1 MADVVS
7 PIDARVLT
15 RVAPAAPAEVD
26 AAVRAARAAQ
36 PAWAARTGSDRGR
49 ILHAVA
55 DLIEAR
61 VEELAETE
69 TRNTGKILSD
79 TRREVRR
86 AAGSFRYYAGWAE
99 QVRGE
104 TIPVGPEYHTY
115 TVPEPHGVVAG
126 VIPWNVP
133 FFFAA
138 KKIAPALAF
147 GNACLLKPAE
157 ETPLTALRLGGLL
170 AEAGVPEDLVRVL
183 PGGRETG
190 AALVSHPDV
199 DLIVF
204 TGHHD
209 TGKAIARAA
218 AAHLT
223 PVALELGGKSPQVV
237 FGDADLD
244 RAVDAV
250 VLGVFAS
257 CGQMCIAGSRL
268 VLHESV
274 YDEVLDRVAA
284 RVRALRV
291 GDPFDQATDLGPQIT
306 AAQRD
311 KTLAFIAESRTA
323 GRLVA
328 QSALPDDERL
338 RDGFYVPPTVFD
350 RLDDGARLLREEVFG
365 PVLAVSSFRDDAE
378 ALRLADDTDFGL
390 AAGVWTAD
398 IARAHRFA
406 GQVRAGTVWINT
418 YRVLSDLVPFGG
430 VGLSGYGR
438 ENGTEAAHLYL
449 RPKSVWTSLAGG
461 TPQGYGLGGA
471 GAAG

>member
-1 MADVVS
+1 MAEVVS
-7 PIDARVLT
+7 PIDARVLA
-15 RVAPAAPAEVD
+15 RVAPASPDEVH

-36 PAWAARTGSDRGR
+36 PAWARRTGSERGR

-55 DLIEAR
+55 DLIEAA
-61 VEELAETE
+61 VEELAEIE

-104 TIPVGPEYHTY
+104 TIPVGVEYHTY

-157 ETPLTALRLGGLL
+157 ETPLTALRLAGLL
-170 AEAGVPEDLVRVL
+170 TEAGVPEDLVAVL

-218 AAHLT
+218 AEHLT
-223 PVALELGGKSPQVV
+223 PVALELGGKSPQVI

-268 VLHESV
+268 VVHESV
-274 YDEVLDRVAA
+274 YDEVLDRIAE
-284 RVRALRV
+284 RVRGLRV
-291 GDPFDQATDLGPQIT
+291 GDPFDDDTDLGPQIT
-306 AAQRD
+306 SAQRD
-311 KTLAFIAESRTA
+311 KTAQFIAETRAA

-328 QSALPDDERL
+328 QAALPDDERL

-350 RLDDGARLLREEVFG
+350 RLDAQARLLREEVFG

-438 ENGTEAAHLYL
+438 ENGTEAARLFL
-449 RPKSVWTSLAGG
+449 RPKSVWTSLTAG

>member
-1 MADVVS
+1 MVDVVS

-15 RVAPAAPAEVD
+15 RVASTSPAEVD

-36 PAWAARTGSDRGR
+36 PAWARRTGSDRGR

-61 VEELAETE
+61 LDELAETE

-86 AAGSFRYYAGWAE
+86 AAGSFRYYAGWAD

-147 GNACLLKPAE
+147 GNACVLKPAE
-157 ETPLTALRLGGLL
+157 ETPLTALRLGELL
-170 AEAGVPEDLVRVL
+170 TEAGLPDGLVRVL

-204 TGHHD
+204 TGHHE

-218 AAHLT
+218 AANLT
-223 PVALELGGKSPQVV
+223 PVALELGGKSPQIL
-237 FGDADLD
+237 FPDADLD

-250 VLGVFAS
+250 ILGVFAS

-268 VLHESV
+268 VLHESI
-274 YDEVLDRVAA
+274 YDEVLDRVAE

-291 GDPFDQATDLGPQIT
+291 GDPFDEQTDLGPQIT

-311 KTLAFIAESRTA
+311 KTVAFIAESTGA

-328 QSALPDDERL
+328 QAALPDTERL
-338 RDGFYVPPTVFD
+338 RNGFYVAPTVFD
-350 RLDDGARLLREEVFG
+350 RLDDDARLLREEVFG
-365 PVLAVSSFRDDAE
+365 PILAVSSFRDDAE
-378 ALRLADDTDFGL
+378 ALRLANDTEFGL

-438 ENGTEAAHLYL
+438 ENGTEAARLYL
-449 RPKSVWTSLAGG
+449 RPKSVWTSLASG
-461 TPQGYGLGGA
+461 TPQGYGMGGA

>member
-1 MADVVS
+1 MVDVVS

-15 RVAPAAPAEVD
+15 QVTPASPAEVD
-26 AAVRAARAAQ
+26 AAVQAARAAQ
-36 PAWAARTGSDRGR
+36 PAWAGQVGAARGR
-49 ILHAVA
+49 VLHAVA

-61 VEELAETE
+61 VDELAELE
-69 TRNTGKILSD
+69 TLNTGKILSD
-79 TRREVRR
+79 TRREVLR
-86 AAGSFRYYAGWAE
+86 AAGSFRYYGGWAE

-104 TIPVGPEYHTY
+104 TIPVAPEYHTY
-115 TVPEPHGVVAG
+115 TVPEPYGVVAG

-147 GNACLLKPAE
+147 GNACVLKPAE
-157 ETPLTALRLGGLL
+157 ETPLTALRLGELL
-170 AEAGVPEDLVRVL
+170 TEAGVPEGLVRVL
-183 PGGRETG
+183 PGGRTTG
-190 AALVSHPDV
+190 AALVAHPGV

-204 TGHHD
+204 TGHHE
-209 TGKAIARAA
+209 TGKAIGRAA
-218 AAHLT
+218 ADHLT
-223 PVALELGGKSPQVV
+223 PVALELGGKSPQVI
-237 FGDADLD
+237 FPDADLD
-244 RAVDAV
+244 QAVDAV

-274 YDEVLDRVAA
+274 YDDVLDRIAE
-284 RVRALRV
+284 RVRNLHV
-291 GDPFDQATDLGPQIT
+291 GDPFDVATDLGPQIT

-311 KTLAFIAESRTA
+311 KTLEFIAESRSV

-328 QSALPDDERL
+328 QARVPDDERL
-338 RDGFYVPPTVFD
+338 SAGFFVPPTVFD
-350 RLDDGARLLREEVFG
+350 RLDEGARLLREEVFG

-378 ALRLADDTDFGL
+378 ALRLANDTDFGL

-418 YRVLSDLVPFGG
+418 YRVLSDQVPFGG

-438 ENGTEAAHLYL
+438 ENGTEAARLYL
-449 RPKSVWTSLAGG
+449 RPKSVWTSLATGL
-461 TPQGYGLGGA
+461 PQGYGLGGS

>member
-1 MADVVS
+1 MADVLS

-15 RVAPAAPAEVD
+15 RVMAASPSDVD
-26 AAVRAARAAQ
+26 AAVRAAGAAQ
-36 PAWAARTGSDRGR
+36 PAWARCTGGERGR
-49 ILHAVA
+49 VLHAVA
-55 DLIEAR
+55 DLIEANL
-61 VEELAETE
+61 EELAEIE
-69 TRNTGKILSD
+69 TRNTGKILGD

-104 TIPVGPEYHTY
+104 TIPLGPEYHTY
-115 TVPEPHGVVAG
+115 TVPEPYGVVAG

-133 FFFAA
+133 FFFAV

-147 GNACLLKPAE
+147 GNACVLKPAE
-157 ETPLTALRLGGLL
+157 ETPLTALRLAGIL
-170 AEAGVPEDLVRVL
+170 AEAGVPDGLVQVL

-204 TGHHD
+204 TGHHE

-218 AAHLT
+218 AANLT

-237 FGDADLD
+237 FPDADLD
-244 RAVDAV
+244 RVVNGV

-268 VLHESV
+268 VLHQSI
-274 YDEVLDRVAA
+274 YDDVIDRVAG

-291 GDPFDQATDLGPQIT
+291 GDPFDEETDLGPQIT

-311 KTLAFIAESRTA
+311 KTLEFIADSKAA

-338 RDGFYVPPTVFD
+338 RDGFYVPPTVVD
-350 RLDDGARLLREEVFG
+350 QLADDARLLREEVFG
-365 PVLAVSSFRDDAE
+365 PVLAVSSFRDEAE
-378 ALRLADDTDFGL
+378 ALRLANDTRFGL

-398 IARAHRFA
+398 IGRGHRFA
-406 GQVRAGTVWINT
+406 ALVRAGTVWINT

-438 ENGTEAAHLYL
+438 ENGTEAARLYL
-449 RPKSVWTSLAGG
+449 RPKSVWTSLA
-461 TPQGYGLGGA
+461 TRLPHGYGLGGA

>member
-15 RVAPAAPAEVD
+15 HVAPASPAEVD

-36 PAWAARTGSDRGR
+36 PAWARRTGSDRGR

-55 DLIEAR
+55 DLIEASL
-61 VEELAETE
+61 EELAETE

-104 TIPVGPEYHTY
+104 TIPVGPDYHTY

-147 GNACLLKPAE
+147 GNACVLKPAE
-157 ETPLTALRLGGLL
+157 ETPLTALRLGELL
-170 AEAGVPEDLVRVL
+170 AEAGVPGGLVRVL

-209 TGKAIARAA
+209 TGKAIARSAA
-218 AAHLT
+218 ANLT
-223 PVALELGGKSPQVV
+223 PVALELGGKSPQIL
-237 FGDADLD
+237 FPDSDLD

-268 VLHESV
+268 VLHESI
-274 YDEVLDRVAA
+274 YDEVLDRVAE
-284 RVRALRV
+284 RVRSLRV
-291 GDPFDQATDLGPQIT
+291 GDPFDEQTDLGPQIT

-311 KTLAFIAESRTA
+311 KTVEFIAESNAA

-328 QSALPDDERL
+328 QAALPDDERL
-338 RDGFYVPPTVFD
+338 RNGFYVPPTVFD
-350 RLDDGARLLREEVFG
+350 RLDDEARLLREEVFG

-378 ALRLADDTDFGL
+378 ALRLANDTQFGL

-438 ENGTEAAHLYL
+438 ENGTEAARLYL
-449 RPKSVWTSLAGG
+449 RPKSVWTSLASG
-461 TPQGYGLGGA
+461 TPQGYGMGGA

>member
-1 MADVVS
+1 MVDVFS
-7 PIDARVLT
+7 PIDARVLARLT
-15 RVAPAAPAEVD
+15 PATPSDVD
-26 AAVRAARAAQ
+26 VAVRAARAAQ
-36 PAWAARTGSDRGR
+36 PAWARRTAGERGR

-55 DLIEAR
+55 DLIEANL
-61 VEELAETE
+61 EELAETE
-69 TRNTGKILSD
+69 TCNTGKILGD

-86 AAGSFRYYAGWAE
+86 AAGTFRYYAGCAE

-104 TIPVGPEYHTY
+104 TIPVGTEYHTY
-115 TVPEPHGVVAG
+115 TVPEPYGVVAG

-147 GNACLLKPAE
+147 GNACVLKPAE
-157 ETPLTALRLGGLL
+157 ETPLTALRLAGLL
-170 AEAGVPEDLVRVL
+170 AEAGVPEGLVQVL

-190 AALVSHPDV
+190 AALVSHPGV

-204 TGHHD
+204 TGHHE
-209 TGKAIARAA
+209 TGKAIARTAA
-218 AAHLT
+218 ANLT

-237 FGDADLD
+237 FPDADLD
-244 RAVDAV
+244 RVVDAV

-268 VLHESV
+268 LLHESI
-274 YDEVLDRVAA
+274 YDDVLDRVAEQ
-284 RVRALRV
+284 VRALRV
-291 GDPFDQATDLGPQIT
+291 GDPFEEETDLGPQIT

-311 KTLAFIAESRTA
+311 KTLGFIAESHST
-323 GRLVA
+323 GRVVA
-328 QSALPDDERL
+328 QAALPDDVRL
-338 RDGFYVPPTVFD
+338 RDGFYVPPTVVD
-350 RLDDGARLLREEVFG
+350 RLADGARLLREEVFG
-365 PVLAVSSFRDDAE
+365 PVLAVSSFRDDAD
-378 ALRLADDTDFGL
+378 ALRMANDSLFGL

-406 GQVRAGTVWINT
+406 GQVRVGTVWINT

-438 ENGTEAAHLYL
+438 ENGTEAARLYL
-449 RPKSVWTSLAGG
+449 RPKSVWTSLTTGL
-461 TPQGYGLGGA
+461 PQGYGLGGA

>member
-1 MADVVS
+1 MAEVVS
-7 PIDARVLT
+7 PIDARVLA
-15 RVAPAAPAEVD
+15 RVAPASPDEVH

-36 PAWAARTGSDRGR
+36 PAWARRTGSERGR

-55 DLIEAR
+55 DLIEAA
-61 VEELAETE
+61 VEELAEIE

-104 TIPVGPEYHTY
+104 TIPVGVEYHTY

-157 ETPLTALRLGGLL
+157 ETPLTALRLAGLL
-170 AEAGVPEDLVRVL
+170 TEAGVPEDLVSVL

-218 AAHLT
+218 AEHLT

-268 VLHESV
+268 VVHESV
-274 YDEVLDRVAA
+274 YDEVLDRIAE
-284 RVRALRV
+284 RVRGLRV
-291 GDPFDQATDLGPQIT
+291 GDPFDGDTDLGPQIT
-306 AAQRD
+306 SAQRD
-311 KTLAFIAESRTA
+311 KTVQFIAETRAA

-328 QSALPDDERL
+328 QAALPDDERL

-350 RLDDGARLLREEVFG
+350 RLDAQARLLREEVFG

-438 ENGTEAAHLYL
+438 ENGTEAARLYL
-449 RPKSVWTSLAGG
+449 RPKSVWTSLTAG

>member
-1 MADVVS
+1 MADVFS
-7 PIDARVLT
+7 PIDGQVLT
-15 RVAPAAPAEVD
+15 RVAPASPADVD

-36 PAWAARTGSDRGR
+36 PAWARRTGSDRGR

-61 VEELAETE
+61 LDELAETE

-79 TRREVRR
+79 TRREVLR

-147 GNACLLKPAE
+147 GNACVLKPAE
-157 ETPLTALRLGGLL
+157 ETPLTALRLGELL
-170 AEAGVPEDLVRVL
+170 AEAGVPEGLVRVL

-190 AALVSHPDV
+190 VALVSHPDV

-209 TGKAIARAA
+209 TGKAIARSAA
-218 AAHLT
+218 ANLT
-223 PVALELGGKSPQVV
+223 PVALELGGKSPQIL
-237 FGDADLD
+237 FPDADLD

-268 VLHESV
+268 VLHESI
-274 YDEVLDRVAA
+274 YDEVLDRVAE

-291 GDPFDQATDLGPQIT
+291 GDPFDTQTDLGPQIT

-311 KTLAFIAESRTA
+311 KTVAFIAESTDA

-328 QSALPDDERL
+328 QAALPDDERL

-350 RLDDGARLLREEVFG
+350 RLDDDARLLREEVFG

-378 ALRLADDTDFGL
+378 ALRLANDTEFGL

-438 ENGTEAAHLYL
+438 ENGTEAARLYL
-449 RPKSVWTSLAGG
+449 RPKSVWTSLTSG
-461 TPQGYGLGGA
+461 TPQGYGMGGA

>member
-1 MADVVS
+1 MAEVVS
-7 PIDARVLT
+7 PIDARVLA
-15 RVAPAAPAEVD
+15 RVAPASPDEVH

-36 PAWAARTGSDRGR
+36 PAWARRTGSERGR

-55 DLIEAR
+55 DLIEAA
-61 VEELAETE
+61 VEELAEIE

-104 TIPVGPEYHTY
+104 TIPVGVEYHTY

-157 ETPLTALRLGGLL
+157 ETPLTALRLAGLL
-170 AEAGVPEDLVRVL
+170 AEAGVPEELVAVL

-223 PVALELGGKSPQVV
+223 PVALELGGKSPQVI

-268 VLHESV
+268 VVHESV
-274 YDEVLDRVAA
+274 YDEVLDRVAE
-284 RVRALRV
+284 RVRGLRV
-291 GDPFDQATDLGPQIT
+291 GDPFDDDTDLGPQIT
-306 AAQRD
+306 SAQRD
-311 KTLAFIAESRTA
+311 KTAQFIAETRAA

-328 QSALPDDERL
+328 QAALPDDERL

-350 RLDDGARLLREEVFG
+350 RLDAQARLLREEVFG

-438 ENGTEAAHLYL
+438 ENGTEAARLYL
-449 RPKSVWTSLAGG
+449 RPKSVWTSLTAG

>member
-7 PIDARVLT
+7 PIDGRVLT
-15 RVAPAAPAEVD
+15 HIAPASPAEVD
-26 AAVRAARAAQ
+26 AAVREARAAQ
-36 PAWAARTGSDRGR
+36 PAWARRTGSDRAR

-61 VEELAETE
+61 IDELAETE

-79 TRREVRR
+79 TRREAIR
-86 AAGSFRYYAGWAE
+86 AANSFRYYAGWAE

-133 FFFAA
+133 FFFAV

-147 GNACLLKPAE
+147 GNACVLKPAE
-157 ETPLTALRLGGLL
+157 ETPLTALRLAGLL
-170 AEAGVPEDLVRVL
+170 AEAGVPDGLVRVL

-190 AALVSHPDV
+190 VALVSHPDV

-209 TGKAIARAA
+209 TGKAIARSAA
-218 AAHLT
+218 ANLT
-223 PVALELGGKSPQVV
+223 PVALELGGKSPQVL
-237 FGDADLD
+237 FPDADLD
-244 RAVDAV
+244 QAVDAV

-268 VLHESV
+268 VLHESI
-274 YDEVLDRVAA
+274 YDDVLDRVAE

-291 GDPFDQATDLGPQIT
+291 GDPFDAETDLGPQIT
-306 AAQRD
+306 AVQRD
-311 KTLAFIAESRTA
+311 KTAAFIAESSGV

-328 QSALPDDERL
+328 QATLPDTERL
-338 RDGFYVPPTVFD
+338 RNGFYVAPTVFD
-350 RLDDGARLLREEVFG
+350 RLDDNARLLREEVFG
-365 PVLAVSSFRDDAE
+365 PVLAVSSFRDDAD
-378 ALRLADDTDFGL
+378 ALRLANDTEFGL
-390 AAGVWTAD
+390 AAGIWTAD

-430 VGLSGYGR
+430 IGLSGYGR
-438 ENGTEAAHLYL
+438 ENGTEAARLYL
-449 RPKSVWTSLAGG
+449 RSKSVWTSLTGG
-461 TPQGYGLGGA
+461 TPQGYGMGGA

>member
-1 MADVVS
+1 MVDVVS
-7 PIDARVLT
+7 PIDAQVLA
-15 RVAPAAPAEVD
+15 RVAPTAPADVD

-36 PAWAARTGSDRGR
+36 PAWARRTGSERAR
-49 ILHAVA
+49 VLHAIA

-61 VEELAETE
+61 VEDLAETE

-157 ETPLTALRLGGLL
+157 ETPLTALRLGELL
-170 AEAGVPEDLVRVL
+170 AEAGIPQGLVQVL

-190 AALVSHPDV
+190 AALVSHPGV

-218 AAHLT
+218 AANLT
-223 PVALELGGKSPQVV
+223 PIALELGGKSPQVV
-237 FGDADLD
+237 FPDADLD

-268 VLHESV
+268 VLHESI

-284 RVRALRV
+284 RVRTLQV
-291 GDPFDQATDLGPQIT
+291 GDPFDERTDLGPQIT

-311 KTLAFIAESRTA
+311 KTVAFIAETRNA

-328 QSALPDDERL
+328 QAALPDDERL

-350 RLDDGARLLREEVFG
+350 RLDEGARVLREEVFG

-378 ALRLADDTDFGL
+378 ALRLADDTQFGL

-438 ENGTEAAHLYL
+438 ENGTEAARLYL
-449 RPKSVWTSLAGG
+449 RPKSVWTSLDSGI
-461 TPQGYGLGGA
+461 PQGYGMGGA

>member
-1 MADVVS
+1 MAEVVS
-7 PIDARVLT
+7 PIDARVLA
-15 RVAPAAPAEVD
+15 RVAPASPDEVH

-36 PAWAARTGSDRGR
+36 PAWARRTGSERGR

-55 DLIEAR
+55 DLIEAA

-79 TRREVRR
+79 TRREARR

-104 TIPVGPEYHTY
+104 TIPVGAEYHTY
-115 TVPEPHGVVAG
+115 TAPEPHGVVAG

-157 ETPLTALRLGGLL
+157 ETPLTALRLAGLL
-170 AEAGVPEDLVRVL
+170 TQAGVPEELVAVL

-218 AAHLT
+218 AEHLT

-268 VLHESV
+268 VVHESV
-274 YDEVLDRVAA
+274 YDEVLDRIAE
-284 RVRALRV
+284 RVRGLRV
-291 GDPFDQATDLGPQIT
+291 GDPFDQDTDLGPQIT
-306 AAQRD
+306 SAQRD
-311 KTLAFIAESRTA
+311 KTAQFIAETRSA

-328 QSALPDDERL
+328 QAALPDDERL

-350 RLDDGARLLREEVFG
+350 RLDAQARLLREEVFG

-438 ENGTEAAHLYL
+438 ENGTEAARLYL
-449 RPKSVWTSLAGG
+449 RPKSVWTSLAAG

>member
-1 MADVVS
+1 M
-7 PIDARVLT
+7 
-15 RVAPAAPAEVD
+15 
-26 AAVRAARAAQ
+26 
-36 PAWAARTGSDRGR
+36 
-49 ILHAVA
+49 
-55 DLIEAR
+55 
-61 VEELAETE
+61 
-69 TRNTGKILSD
+69 
-79 TRREVRR
+79 
-86 AAGSFRYYAGWAE
+86 
-99 QVRGE
+99 
-104 TIPVGPEYHTY
+104 
-115 TVPEPHGVVAG
+115 
-126 VIPWNVP
+126 
-133 FFFAA
+133 
-138 KKIAPALAF
+138 
-147 GNACLLKPAE
+147 
-157 ETPLTALRLGGLL
+157 
-170 AEAGVPEDLVRVL
+170 
-183 PGGRETG
+183 
-190 AALVSHPDV
+190 SHPDV

-218 AAHLT
+218 AEHLT

-268 VLHESV
+268 VVHESV
-274 YDEVLDRVAA
+274 YDEVLDRIAE
-284 RVRALRV
+284 RVRGLRV
-291 GDPFDQATDLGPQIT
+291 GDPFDDDTDLGPQIT
-306 AAQRD
+306 SAQRD
-311 KTLAFIAESRTA
+311 KTAQFIAETRAT

-328 QSALPDDERL
+328 QAALPDDERL

-350 RLDDGARLLREEVFG
+350 RLDAQARLLREEVFG

-438 ENGTEAAHLYL
+438 ENGTEAARLYL
-449 RPKSVWTSLAGG
+449 RPKSVWTSLTAG

>member
-1 MADVVS
+1 
-7 PIDARVLT
+7 
-15 RVAPAAPAEVD
+15 
-26 AAVRAARAAQ
+26 AQ
-36 PAWAARTGSDRGR
+36 PAWARRTGSERGR

-55 DLIEAR
+55 DLIEAA
-61 VEELAETE
+61 VEELAEIE

-104 TIPVGPEYHTY
+104 TIPVGVEYHTY

-157 ETPLTALRLGGLL
+157 ETPLTALRLAGLL
-170 AEAGVPEDLVRVL
+170 TEAGVPEDLVSVL

-218 AAHLT
+218 AEHLT

-268 VLHESV
+268 VVHESV
-274 YDEVLDRVAA
+274 YDEVLDRIAE
-284 RVRALRV
+284 RVRGLRV
-291 GDPFDQATDLGPQIT
+291 GDPFDGDTDLGPQIT
-306 AAQRD
+306 SAQRD
-311 KTLAFIAESRTA
+311 KTVQFIAETRAA

-328 QSALPDDERL
+328 QAALPDDERL

-350 RLDDGARLLREEVFG
+350 RLDAQARLLREEVFG

-438 ENGTEAAHLYL
+438 ENGTEAARLYL
-449 RPKSVWTSLAGG
+449 RPKSVWTSLTAG

>member
-1 MADVVS
+1 MAEVVS
-7 PIDARVLT
+7 PIDARVLA
-15 RVAPAAPAEVD
+15 RVAPAAPEEVH

-36 PAWAARTGSDRGR
+36 PAWARRTGSERGR

-55 DLIEAR
+55 DLIEAA
-61 VEELAETE
+61 VEELAEIE

-104 TIPVGPEYHTY
+104 TIPVGVEYHTY

-157 ETPLTALRLGGLL
+157 ETPLTALRLAGLL
-170 AEAGVPEDLVRVL
+170 AEAGVPEELVAVL

-218 AAHLT
+218 AEHLT

-268 VLHESV
+268 VVHESV
-274 YDEVLDRVAA
+274 YDEVLDRVAE
-284 RVRALRV
+284 RVRGLRV
-291 GDPFDQATDLGPQIT
+291 GDPFDDDTDLGPQIT
-306 AAQRD
+306 SAQRD
-311 KTLAFIAESRTA
+311 KTAQFIAETRSA

-328 QSALPDDERL
+328 QAALPDDERL

-350 RLDDGARLLREEVFG
+350 RLDAQARLLREEVFG

-438 ENGTEAAHLYL
+438 ENGTEAARLYL
-449 RPKSVWTSLAGG
+449 RPKSVWTSLTAG

>member
-1 MADVVS
+1 MAEVVS
-7 PIDARVLT
+7 PIDARVLA
-15 RVAPAAPAEVD
+15 RVAPAAPEEVH

-36 PAWAARTGSDRGR
+36 PAWARRTGSERGR

-55 DLIEAR
+55 DLIEAA
-61 VEELAETE
+61 VEELAEIE

-104 TIPVGPEYHTY
+104 TIPVGVEYHTY

-157 ETPLTALRLGGLL
+157 ETPLTALRLAGLL
-170 AEAGVPEDLVRVL
+170 AEAGVPEELVAVL

-209 TGKAIARAA
+209 TGRAIARAA
-218 AAHLT
+218 AEHLT

-268 VLHESV
+268 VVHESV
-274 YDEVLDRVAA
+274 YDEVLDRVAE
-284 RVRALRV
+284 RVRGLRV
-291 GDPFDQATDLGPQIT
+291 GDPFDDDTDLGPQIT
-306 AAQRD
+306 SAQRD
-311 KTLAFIAESRTA
+311 KTAQFIAETRAA

-328 QSALPDDERL
+328 QAALPDDERL

-350 RLDDGARLLREEVFG
+350 RLDAQARLLREEVFG

-438 ENGTEAAHLYL
+438 ENGTEAARLYL
-449 RPKSVWTSLAGG
+449 RPKSVWTSLTAG

>member
-1 MADVVS
+1 MAEVVS
-7 PIDARVLT
+7 PIDARVLA
-15 RVAPAAPAEVD
+15 RVAPASPDEVH

-36 PAWAARTGSDRGR
+36 PAWARRTGSERGR

-55 DLIEAR
+55 DLIEAA
-61 VEELAETE
+61 VEELAEIE

-104 TIPVGPEYHTY
+104 TIPVGVEYHTY

-157 ETPLTALRLGGLL
+157 ETPLTALRLAGLL
-170 AEAGVPEDLVRVL
+170 TEAGVPEDLVSVL

-218 AAHLT
+218 AEHLT
-223 PVALELGGKSPQVV
+223 PVALELGGKSPQVI

-268 VLHESV
+268 VVHESV
-274 YDEVLDRVAA
+274 YDEVLDRIAE
-284 RVRALRV
+284 RVRGLRV
-291 GDPFDQATDLGPQIT
+291 GDPFDDDTDLGPQIT
-306 AAQRD
+306 SAQRD
-311 KTLAFIAESRTA
+311 KTAQFIAETRAA

-328 QSALPDDERL
+328 QAALPDDERL

-350 RLDDGARLLREEVFG
+350 RLDAQARLLREEVFG

-438 ENGTEAAHLYL
+438 ENGTEAARLYL
-449 RPKSVWTSLAGG
+449 RPKSVWTSLTAG